1 MQDRLVLDETLAW
14 QLFGSSDVA
23 GMEVQI
29 GSRMYPVA
37 GVVAQET
44 DYASEKAYGEIPRMY
59 ISFDLYEDWMAE
71 RGGTTSITCYEMVLP
86 DPVRN
91 FARNTFEQSVG
102 MGGNMKILQNTD
114 RFSIANRWKNLCSL
128 HDMMVISDSLAYPFW
143 ENAVRIV
150 DFDLALLLAGQI
162 VFLVYPL
169 LTAFWML
176 WRIYRRVDAFVV
188 QKRQA
193 HKNRFRSLIKT
204 N

>member
-1 MQDRLVLDETLAW
+1 M
-14 QLFGSSDVA
+14 
-23 GMEVQI
+23 
-29 GSRMYPVA
+29 
-37 GVVAQET
+37 
-44 DYASEKAYGEIPRMY
+44 
-59 ISFDLYEDWMAE
+59 SFL
-71 RGGTTSITCYEMVLP
+71 
-86 DPVRN
+86 RN